1 MILKRTL
8 IASVCAAAFFGSA
21 AGAQQL
27 PVPGTP
33 MVGPAPDCSDP
44 ANARQSA
51 CKGMKE
57 ETSSF
62 VIGTVNASAKGVT
75 YNDIVNP
82 QSSFFKKTQ
91 SFVPSNPKLRVI
103 YDAARGVGTRAGYAD
118 EAGRINA
125 IVKRRYTQQL
135 DSRYNFQRVMVQKYV
150 IPPVITRINNIQEA
164 SGQLLYFSNSSYEIV
179 KDARL
184 SMNAPNWRQYL
195 ILPVQP
201 IAAPQGLSVE
211 TVEERK
217 AWSEGASIGW
227 YAGITEARRGF
238 VTGWNIL
245 NRDIGGM
252 LRYHDL
258 AKQGVVSLPDLRTQ
272 VSRWR
277 VTEGGTRAHQGERTL
292 RLQVAPKFR
301 QRR

>member
-8 IASVCAAAFFGSA
+8 IAACAAAVFGTV

-44 ANARQSA
+44 SNKNQSA
-51 CKGMKE
+51 CKGLE
-57 ETSSF
+57 DETSSF
-62 VIGTVNASAKGVT
+62 VLGTVNAPASGVS

-82 QSSFFKKTQ
+82 NSSFFRKTQ
-91 SFVPSNPKLRVI
+91 SFVPSDPKLRVI
-103 YDAARGVGTRAGYAD
+103 YDAARGVGIRAGYAD
-118 EAGRINA
+118 EADRIND
-125 IVKRRYTQQL
+125 IVKRRYTQL
-135 DSRYNFQRVMVQKYV
+135 LNSRYDFRRVMIQQYV

-164 SGQLLYFSNSSYEIV
+164 SGQLLYFSNSSFEIV

-184 SMNAPNWRQYL
+184 SMNPPKWQEYL
-195 ILPVQP
+195 VLPVQP

-211 TVEERK
+211 TAEEEK
-217 AWSEGASIGW
+217 AWREGASTGW

-238 VTGWNIL
+238 VTGWNIM
-245 NRDIGGM
+245 NRDFGGM

-258 AKQGVVSLPDLRTQ
+258 AKQGVVSLPNLQTE

-277 VTEGGTRAHQGERTL
+277 VTEGGTRAHSGERTL

>member
-8 IASVCAAAFFGSA
+8 IAACAAAVLGTA

-33 MVGPAPDCSDP
+33 LVGPAPDCSDP
-44 ANARQSA
+44 ANAEQSA
-51 CKGMKE
+51 CKGRE
-57 ETSSF
+57 DETSSF
-62 VIGTVNASAKGVT
+62 VLGTVNAPANGVT

-82 QSSFFKKTQ
+82 NSSFFRKTQ
-91 SFVPSNPKLRVI
+91 SFVPSDPKLRVI
-103 YDAARGVGTRAGYAD
+103 YDAARGVGIRAGYAD
-118 EAGRINA
+118 EAERINE
-125 IVKRRYTQQL
+125 IVRRRYVPL
-135 DSRYNFQRVMVQKYV
+135 LNSRFDFRRVMIQQYV

-164 SGQLLYFSNSSYEIV
+164 SGQLLYFSNSSFEIV

-184 SMNAPNWRQYL
+184 SMSPPNWQEYL
-195 ILPVQP
+195 SLPIQP

-211 TVEERK
+211 TAEEQS
-217 AWSEGASIGW
+217 AWREGASTGW

-245 NRDIGGM
+245 NRDFGGM

-258 AKQGVVSLPDLRTQ
+258 AKQGVVSLPNLQTE

-277 VTEGGTRAHQGERTL
+277 VTEGGTRAHQDERTL
-292 RLQVAPKFR
+292 RLQVAPKF